1 MAVIADV
8 GIVTKRRFRPACSLK
23 TLPASLFLMR
33 SAEYNCE
40 DEPVSD
46 QQLKSV
52 TIQHQRTTDDNIYY
66 MEIFEARW
74 MNKSV

>member
-1 MAVIADV
+1 MWGSWQRDDSDQPVL
-8 GIVTKRRFRPACSLK
+8 LK
-23 TLPASLFLMR
+23 HCLPAFFSCVQQNIIVKM
-33 SAEYNCE
+33 
-40 DEPVSD
+40 EPVSD

-52 TIQHQRTTDDNIYY
+52 TIQHQRTTDDNIYH